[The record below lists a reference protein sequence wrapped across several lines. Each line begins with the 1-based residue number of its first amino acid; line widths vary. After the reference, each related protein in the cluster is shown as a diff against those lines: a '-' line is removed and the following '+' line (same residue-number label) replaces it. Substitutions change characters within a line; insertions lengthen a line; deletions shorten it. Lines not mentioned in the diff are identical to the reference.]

1 MPNAISSTPNRSA
14 YAPIQIASAIA
25 PTAGIKKSNTPK
37 ATERRPDRPSSH
49 SCSISLRSR
58 MATMIS
64 AMPVTSDQAA
74 TRSTSASAV
83 MPGKKNAINPVA
95 TPVTPENAS
104 HPQRFPSRGARN
116 AAIRLKKPST
126 RAYAPKRSTSAVTA
140 PGGQTRAAMPN
151 TTPATPR
158 MTSAHQFSAR
168 LLTMCC
174 SAKLSSARFCAMC
187 SSSIRW
193 TGLPSV
199 DSRVARS
206 LGLGATLRRGPA
218 LDLDPAAPRVL
229 PQRDLDLQH
238 AVLESGGGFVEV
250 RAVGQRDHAR
260 EPAIDALGAVDA
272 LLLDLD
278 LGPSLAFEHERI
290 VPDLDADVFR
300 RHSGQVSAHHQ
311 PSVPLHDVDGRRPHL
326 RQRGRRPSL
335 QTGRPAASAAPDG
348 SESLEH
354 PVHVLQHAAEE
365 GEGAQP

>member
-229 PQRDLDLQH
+229 PQRDLDL
-238 AVLESGGGFVEV
+238 
-250 RAVGQRDHAR
+250 
-260 EPAIDALGAVDA
+260 
-272 LLLDLD
+272 
-278 LGPSLAFEHERI
+278 GPSLAFEHERI